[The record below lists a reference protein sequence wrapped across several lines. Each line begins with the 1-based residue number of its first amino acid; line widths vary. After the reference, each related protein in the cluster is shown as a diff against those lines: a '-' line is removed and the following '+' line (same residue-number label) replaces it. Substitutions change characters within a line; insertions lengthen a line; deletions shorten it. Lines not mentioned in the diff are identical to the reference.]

1 MGKLIMSVTMI
12 KQGTTAP
19 ASRGVA
25 SKEMADNAGDPKM
38 AQGLL
43 VINQQEAVK
52 SRMNLN

>member
-38 AQGLL
+38 TQGLL
-43 VINQQEAVK
+43 VINQQETVK